1 MSWGSP
7 AAFFAMG
14 GYATYVW
21 GSYAV
26 AAACIVTELWLLRRR
41 HRTLAR
47 ALGRR
52 SGDRG
57 PGNAS
62 RHP

>member
-1 MSWGSP
+1 MNWGSP
-7 AAFFAMG
+7 EAFFAMG

-26 AAACIVTELWLLRRR
+26 AAACVVAELWLLRRR
-41 HRTLAR
+41 RRTLAR

-52 SGDRG
+52 TGDRG
-57 PGNAS
+57 PGDAS
-62 RHP
+62 RNP